1 LIIFGIVQFLSLSSL
16 YFFETDNAMTVVIIL
31 MIGSLSQAFS
41 NVVIDAIIVI
51 QARKDPRLGSQDLL
65 SVAWLFQ
72 SFGGVI
78 GCLIAAL
85 MLDNIH
91 PKYAFLGYGI
101 LGLFLATGAIFLSS
115 EAEQEVIND
124 NDGWASEYSSEIL
137 SGQTPSEAAGARAE
151 IERNKVPGSQRGCW
165 FNFIKNMKI
174 ILWAMTLSEIY
185 RLIIYFI
192 LDGLT
197 NPSFTD
203 FQYFFYMNVL
213 GLSNKL
219 FALIQLVSF
228 IFAIFG
234 VVFYEA
240 FLKAV
245 EVRTILIFY
254 VIANVIT
261 NFLSYALAMRW
272 NQEMDIPDLVWI
284 FINDGVAGA
293 L

>member
-1 LIIFGIVQFLSLSSL
+1 
-16 YFFETDNAMTVVIIL
+16 
-31 MIGSLSQAFS
+31 
-41 NVVIDAIIVI
+41 
-51 QARKDPRLGSQDLL
+51 
-65 SVAWLFQ
+65 
-72 SFGGVI
+72 
-78 GCLIAAL
+78 
-85 MLDNIH
+85 
-91 PKYAFLGYGI
+91 
-101 LGLFLATGAIFLSS
+101 
-115 EAEQEVIND
+115 
-124 NDGWASEYSSEIL
+124 
-137 SGQTPSEAAGARAE
+137 
-151 IERNKVPGSQRGCW
+151 
-165 FNFIKNMKI
+165 MKI

-213 GLSNKL
+213 GLSNKI

-240 FLKAV
+240 FLKGV

-254 VIANVIT
+254 VIANVVT
-261 NFLSYALAMRW
+261 NFASYALAMRW

-284 FINDGVAGA
+284 FVNDGVAGA

>member
-1 LIIFGIVQFLSLSSL
+1 MT
-16 YFFETDNAMTVVIIL
+16 ENPMTVVLIL

-91 PKYAFLGYGI
+91 PKYAFLGFGI
-101 LGLFLATGAIFLSS
+101 LGLFLAIGSCFLSS
-115 EAEQEVIND
+115 EAEFEVIND
-124 NDGWASEYSSEIL
+124 NDMWASDYSSEIL
-137 SGQTPSEAAGARAE
+137 DGQSPSEAAGARAE
-151 IERNKVPGSQRGCW
+151 IEGARIPPSQRGCW

-174 ILWAMTLSEIY
+174 ILWALTLSEIY

-219 FALIQLVSF
+219 FALIQLVSY

-234 VVFYEA
+234 VVLYEA
-240 FLKAV
+240 LLKGV

-254 VIANVIT
+254 VIANSIT
-261 NFLSYALAMRW
+261 MFLSYVLAMRW
-272 NQEMDIPDLVWI
+272 NQDMNIPDLVWI
-284 FINDGVAGA
+284 FVNDGV
-293 L
+293 